1 MTFRKLSRL
10 IACLALILAIVIL
23 PLPPDYLSNF
33 FTCANATEVT
43 SITRADAALYIAET
57 LGLEH
62 TDDPETLYGL
72 AYKAFPGDY
81 DGKNDV
87 TNYDKEMTLEVAIVT
102 LVRYAGWGTVQYDE
116 EVAKSVEQYVT
127 PEGFPYYQP
136 DPTPRSIPYVVV
148 ALDKGLL
155 YEDELPNLRSAIG
168 YYELDIY
175 LERLVKIESS
185 KQQSALLVPE
195 SSAEEANNGK
205 NEFVVMDASVDDAES
220 LYSGEDTVIDF
231 RSSGLRIY
239 RGMTGVSGEKQNY
252 FPLGPLESVVEVGLE
267 IPETSYTHQSEG
279 VYSTVNNYSK
289 TTNAVALWGEAV
301 SSASEAR
308 VWGGFLTATSKEG
321 MDSQLVGLEVDVTND
336 SQPGVSPNE
345 SKVGMQVVAL
355 GKYEC
360 TNGIELL
367 AAGNSS
373 WNNGILISEGTIS
386 ESGTILGS
394 SQSTPVKTGIDF
406 TNTPFT
412 NAALA
417 ISNNSKITMQ
427 SKSGNPAAIY
437 TDDIDDGYL
446 VLQAGRSGI
455 RITNNENDENLMIIH
470 ADGTIEAD
478 FLSSNTAGNN
488 NTLTVALAVVMVGF
502 LGYIVYLNSKLK
514 ELQKM
519 IRTSTQN
526 Q

>member
-1 MTFRKLSRL
+1 MTFRKFSRL
-10 IACLALILAIVIL
+10 IACFTLILAIGITPQWITEVIF
-23 PLPPDYLSNF
+23 SAR
-33 FTCANATEVT
+33 ANATEVT
-43 SITRADAALYIAET
+43 SITRADAALYIAEA
-57 LGLEH
+57 LDLPH
-62 TDDPETLYGL
+62 TDDPENLYGL

-81 DGKNDV
+81 DGKNDI

-102 LVRYAGWGTVQYDE
+102 LVRYAGWGTVQYDQ
-116 EVAKSVEQYVT
+116 EVADSVEPYVT

-155 YEDELPNLRSAIG
+155 YEEELPALRETIGYDELDV
-168 YYELDIY
+168 YLD
-175 LERLVKIESS
+175 RLLKIESEMGTS
-185 KQQSALLVPE
+185 KISIPE
-195 SSAEEANNGK
+195 TSAEEANNGK
-205 NEFVVMDASVDDAES
+205 NEFVIMNADVEEDAS

-279 VYSTVNNYSK
+279 VYSTVSNYSK

-301 SSASEAR
+301 SGAPEAR
-308 VWGGFLTATSKEG
+308 VWGGFLTATSKAD

-336 SQPGVSPNE
+336 SLPGISPNE
-345 SKVGMQVVAL
+345 SKVGVQIVAL

-367 AAGNSS
+367 AAGDSS
-373 WNNGILISEGTIS
+373 WNNGILIADGTIS
-386 ESGTILGS
+386 ESGAIIGS
-394 SQSTPVKTGIDF
+394 AQSTPVKTGIDF

-446 VLQAGRSGI
+446 VLQAGKSGL
-455 RITNNENDENLMIIH
+455 RITNNENDKNLMIIH
-470 ADGTIEAD
+470 PDGTIEAD
-478 FLSSNTAGNN
+478 FLNSHTDNSDVPTVVLLAG
-488 NTLTVALAVVMVGF
+488 MVGILVYIAF
-502 LGYIVYLNSKLK
+502 LNIKVKQLQGVISTLSK
-514 ELQKM
+514 
-519 IRTSTQN
+519 
-526 Q
+526 